1 MIDTAEMRLEKCV
14 QALRAGLPVRELW
27 LFGSRA
33 RGEAHSESDF
43 DFLVVLPENHGL
55 GRPHLRALQCI
66 SRLRAGISADVLVLD
81 EGTWRTKRARP
92 FGIWE
97 TILKEG
103 RQIYARV
110 GNES

>member
-1 MIDTAEMRLEKCV
+1 MTDTAENRLLKCV
-14 QALRAGLPVRELW
+14 QALRTGLPVRELW

-33 RGEAHSESDF
+33 RGEARSDSDF
-43 DFLVVLPENHGL
+43 DFLVILPENHGL
-55 GRPHLRALQCI
+55 DRPHLRALQCI
-66 SRLRAGISADVLVLD
+66 SRLRAAISADVLVLD
-81 EGTWRTKRARP
+81 ERTWRGKQARP

-103 RQIYARV
+103 RQIYAGI